1 MPPPAMYVATF
12 VLFLIPWSII
22 CVAWKG
28 SLKRDKEPSH
38 QDWRSYMLWAALTM
52 GSLATVTAMGFFLS
66 WTHGGGSPHGGTPKP
81 GLWLTLRPIATW
93 SVLATVA
100 LGTFAKGKGRL
111 LAVASAISIFF
122 VTYLL
127 AALEMD

>member
-1 MPPPAMYVATF
+1 VPPPVMYVATF
-12 VLFLIPWSII
+12 ILFLIPWSII
-22 CVAWKG
+22 WVA
-28 SLKRDKEPSH
+28 LKSSIKSKKERSH
-38 QDWRSYMLWAALTM
+38 LDWRSYMLWAALSM
-52 GSLATVTAMGFFLS
+52 GAFATVTAMGFFLS

-81 GLWLTLRPIATW
+81 GLWLTFRPIAIC
-93 SVLATVA
+93 SVGATVA

-111 LAVASAISIFF
+111 LAIASAISIVL